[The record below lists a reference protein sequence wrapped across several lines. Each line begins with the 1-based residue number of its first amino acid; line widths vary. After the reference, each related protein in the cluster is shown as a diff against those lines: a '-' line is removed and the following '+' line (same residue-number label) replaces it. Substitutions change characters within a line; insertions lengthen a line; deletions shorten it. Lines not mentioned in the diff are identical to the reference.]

1 MVVVA
6 DQATKAWAV
15 EALRDGT
22 ITIIDG
28 FLEFRLTR
36 NTGAAFSSFQGA
48 GPLIGVLAI
57 GVALW
62 LVIMLR
68 RNPRPPEAWAL
79 ALVLGGAVGNLIDRF
94 ARGDGFL
101 DGAVVDFIEW
111 WWIPNFNIADASITI
126 GAALLILS
134 AYLYERS

>member
-1 MVVVA
+1 MIL
-6 DQATKAWAV
+6 DQVTKTWAV
-15 EALRDGT
+15 EALRGKT
-22 ITIIDG
+22 ITLIDG
-28 FLEFRLTR
+28 FLAFRLTR

-48 GPLIGVLAI
+48 GSLIGVLAI

-68 RNPRPPEAWAL
+68 RNPRPAEAWAL

-94 ARGDGFL
+94 ARGDGVL

-111 WWIPNFNIADASITI
+111 WWIPNFNVADAAITI
-126 GAALLILS
+126 GAALLVLS

>member
-1 MVVVA
+1 
-6 DQATKAWAV
+6 
-15 EALRDGT
+15 
-22 ITIIDG
+22 
-28 FLEFRLTR
+28 TR

-126 GAALLILS
+126 GAAL
-134 AYLYERS
+134 